1 MTGQGLQS
9 LIPPGKKED
18 EIPLIE
24 ERGFHSVPPPGGE
37 SVTPPPQMIF
47 FEEEFVA
54 PLEKAPLDNIH
65 ISELVSQNNNFG
77 VQGEEEPPHDDE
89 LHHRGEAVF
98 HIEVDRIHPNPYQPR
113 REFDHEKLREL
124 AESIREYGIIQPL
137 VASRIRHDEELG
149 SKVQYQII
157 AGERRYRAALMVGL
171 PTVPVVVRKAETP
184 KGNLE
189 VALVENL
196 QRSDLNPLE
205 TARAYSRLQEE
216 FAITQREVAQRV
228 GKSREAVA
236 NTLRL
241 LSLPTY
247 LQDALQRG
255 EINESQARVLLG
267 ITDMERQK
275 KTYEQLLEGK
285 LSVRGLK
292 ERVKSVKND
301 PEKNFYERQLEEK
314 IGAPVE
320 ISKRGD
326 KGKVIIR
333 FFADE
338 EMKEVLQRLL
348 GEME

>member
-9 LIPPGKKED
+9 LIPPQNNSGQESV
-18 EIPLIE
+18 PLIE
-24 ERGFHSVPPPGGE
+24 ERGYHSVPPSGGE
-37 SVTPPPQMIF
+37 SVAPPPQMIF
-47 FEEEFVA
+47 FEEE
-54 PLEKAPLDNIH
+54 
-65 ISELVSQNNNFG
+65 SVSPAEEILKKDDAQ
-77 VQGEEEPPHDDE
+77 QGESAFLQDASAH
-89 LHHRGEAVF
+89 EAVF

-137 VASRIRHDEELG
+137 VVSRIRQDEESG

-171 PTVPVVVRKAETP
+171 PRVPVVVRRSETP

-216 FAITQREVAQRV
+216 FGITQREVAQRV

-247 LQDALQRG
+247 LQDALQQG
-255 EINESQARVLLG
+255 KITESQARILLA
-267 ITDMERQK
+267 IPDMERQK

-285 LSVRGLK
+285 LSVRGLR
-292 ERVKSVKND
+292 ERVKGTKND
-301 PEKNFYERQLEEK
+301 PERSFYERQLEEK

-326 KGKVIIR
+326 KGKVVIR
-333 FFADE
+333 FFSDE

>member
-1 MTGQGLQS
+1 M
-9 LIPPGKKED
+9 
-18 EIPLIE
+18 
-24 ERGFHSVPPPGGE
+24 PPPGGE
-37 SVTPPPQMIF
+37 SVSIPPPQALFVDEDVSPIF
-47 FEEEFVA
+47 EPDISHEVSE
-54 PLEKAPLDNIH
+54 DNH
-65 ISELVSQNNNFG
+65 LLTGQ
-77 VQGEEEPPHDDE
+77 
-89 LHHRGEAVF
+89 AVF

-137 VASRIRHDEELG
+137 VVSRVRQDEESG

-157 AGERRYRAALMVGL
+157 AGERRYRASLMVGL
-171 PTVPVVVRKAETP
+171 PTVPVVIRKSETP

-189 VALVENL
+189 IALVENL
-196 QRSDLNPLE
+196 QWSDLNPLE

-216 FAITQREVAQRV
+216 FGITQREVAQRV

-247 LQDALQRG
+247 IQDALQKG
-255 EINESQARVLLG
+255 EIHESQARILLG

-275 KTYEQLLEGK
+275 KTFEQLVEGK

-326 KGKVIIR
+326 KGKVVIR
-333 FFADE
+333 FFSEE